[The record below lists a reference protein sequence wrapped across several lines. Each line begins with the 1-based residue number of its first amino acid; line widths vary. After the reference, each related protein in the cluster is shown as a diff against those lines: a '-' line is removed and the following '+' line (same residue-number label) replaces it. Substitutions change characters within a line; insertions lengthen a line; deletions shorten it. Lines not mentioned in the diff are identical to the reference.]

1 MVAIIRLWIFIII
14 LTGLSWLVLKVIG
27 KPKHIGW
34 IFLFWIATILGG
46 TAFFYMI
53 SVWFVS
59 NQ

>member
-1 MVAIIRLWIFIII
+1 MMIIKVWLFIMI
-14 LTGLSWLVLKVIG
+14 LTVLSWLGLKIVR
-27 KPKHIGW
+27 KPLHIGW
-34 IFLFWIATILGG
+34 VFLFWVVTVLGG

>member
-1 MVAIIRLWIFIII
+1 
-14 LTGLSWLVLKVIG
+14 LTIASWYLLKLAG
-27 KPKHIGW
+27 KPFHLGW
-34 IFLFWIATILGG
+34 VFLFWVVTILGG

>member
-1 MVAIIRLWIFIII
+1 MIIKVWLFIMI
-14 LTGLSWLVLKVIG
+14 LTVLSWLGLKAVR
-27 KPKHIGW
+27 KPMHIGW
-34 IFLFWIATILGG
+34 VFLFWVVTILGG

>member
-1 MVAIIRLWIFIII
+1 MMVIKVWLFIMI
-14 LTGLSWLVLKVIG
+14 LTVLSWLGLKIIK
-27 KPKHIGW
+27 KPLHIGW
-34 IFLFWIATILGG
+34 VFLFWVVTILGG